1 MNDGFRLDR
10 FLKAQEDAYPR
21 ALEEIRSGGKHSHW
35 MWYIFP
41 QLKALGR
48 SDTAKYYGIRDLEE
62 AKEYWSHPVLSARLV
77 EISQALLEQS
87 GTAWEIMGNPDD
99 LKLRSSMTLFYQV
112 SGHPVFRQVID
123 RFYGGEFDSHTLRLL
138 KGD

>member
-1 MNDGFRLDR
+1 MKNQECIHR

-21 ALEEIRSGGKHSHW
+21 ALEEIRSGGKRSHW

-41 QLKALGR
+41 QLKALGH
-48 SDTAKYYGIRDLEE
+48 SSMAQYYGILDLEE

-87 GTAWEIMGNPDD
+87 GTAWEIMGSPDD
-99 LKLRSSMTLFYQV
+99 LKLLSSMTLFYQV
-112 SGHPVFRQVID
+112 SGHPVFKQVID
-123 RFYGGEFDSHTLRLL
+123 RFYDGEFDSYTVQLL
-138 KGD
+138 KGN